1 MGHRAAAH
9 EPRVGGCEGCAEAG
23 AGDVPED
30 EARDDREPEER
41 WDKPVFVLAVQDEAG
56 DPPAEEEIMSAWL
69 IIHEARILSIPT
81 Q

>member
-1 MGHRAAAH
+1 M
-9 EPRVGGCEGCAEAG
+9 
-23 AGDVPED
+23 PED